1 MRTKIQRW
9 LAIAVLVLA
18 ATSPSAVAYYVLLAL
33 SACVVALWTIHSKS
47 AGNHIQKPAYVTA
60 SSKVKFEN

>member
-1 MRTKIQRW
+1 MRTKIQKC

-18 ATSPSAVAYYVLLAL
+18 ATWPSAVAYYVLLGF
-33 SACVVALWTIHSKS
+33 SACVVALWTLHSKS
-47 AGNHIQKPAYVTA
+47 AGKHIQKPAYATA